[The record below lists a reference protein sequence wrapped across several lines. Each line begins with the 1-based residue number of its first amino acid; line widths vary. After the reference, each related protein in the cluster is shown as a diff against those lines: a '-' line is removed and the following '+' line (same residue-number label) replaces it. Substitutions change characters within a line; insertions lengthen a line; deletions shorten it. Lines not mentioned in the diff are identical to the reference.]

1 MASALCV
8 KDADRRFW
16 ALTCPHRVY
25 VGAAR
30 NSPAGKPVLA
40 PLTWQPIDRSWCTC
54 RAKMDGPY
62 DSRVLPVLLAS
73 ILMVA
78 LIIVFSGAI
87 AQAAGWT

>member
-1 MASALCV
+1 MLFECV
-8 KDADRRFW
+8 
-16 ALTCPHRVY
+16 
-25 VGAAR
+25 
-30 NSPAGKPVLA
+30 
-40 PLTWQPIDRSWCTC
+40 C

-87 AQAAGWT
+87 AQSAGWA